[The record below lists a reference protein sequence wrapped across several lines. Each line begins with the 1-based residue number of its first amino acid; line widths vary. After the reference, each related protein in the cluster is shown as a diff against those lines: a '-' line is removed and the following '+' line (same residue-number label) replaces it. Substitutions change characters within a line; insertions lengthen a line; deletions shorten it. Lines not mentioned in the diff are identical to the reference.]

1 MDEVVARYLRAVGT
15 GQQSHTD
22 AQLAA
27 IAAEHGTTA
36 CSNDGL
42 LDGAARHALEV
53 TGLTCTTRPRHR

>member
-1 MDEVVARYLRAVGT
+1 MVAGGT

-22 AQLAA
+22 AQLAG
-27 IAAEHGTTA
+27 IAAEHGTTV

-42 LDGAARHALEV
+42 LDGAARHALEL